1 MVAEDRGNMKN
12 AFIIHGAW
20 GTPQENWF
28 PWLKTELEKIGYTV
42 TVPQFPT
49 PEGQSLESWL
59 KIWSEYNDQCND
71 ETIIIGHSIGVAF
84 ILNILQRLDHP
95 IKAAYL
101 VAGFIRSL
109 NNDEVDA
116 INATFYE
123 KPFDWEKIKSNC
135 KEFVCFNSD
144 NDPYVPVDQG
154 EELAHNLGVTVT
166 LVPNAGHF
174 NTKAGYTK
182 FPLLLQRIKL

>member
-1 MVAEDRGNMKN
+1 MKN